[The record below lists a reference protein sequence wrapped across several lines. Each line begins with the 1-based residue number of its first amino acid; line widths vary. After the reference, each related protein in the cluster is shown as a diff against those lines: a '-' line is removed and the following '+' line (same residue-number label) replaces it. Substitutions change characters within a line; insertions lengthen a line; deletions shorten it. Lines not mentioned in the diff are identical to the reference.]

1 MSLSTAENK
10 NVAYIHIVK
19 SFGRTFG
26 KIKDS
31 LTYERIENM
40 NIVKIVI
47 TGGPCGGK
55 TTALEHIK
63 KIFSEKGWTVLF
75 VPETATELINTGVT
89 PLSCKNNMEFQC
101 GLMRLQL
108 EKERVYMRAALGM
121 RTDKVLIV
129 CDRGA
134 MDNKA
139 YMGEDEFNRVL
150 SELDEN
156 ETNLRDRY
164 DAVFHLVT
172 AADGAESYYSY
183 ANNSARYED
192 INTAREV
199 DRKIIS
205 AWVGHSHLRIID
217 NSTGFDKKI
226 ERLIE
231 QIISFVGDPE
241 PIETE
246 RKYLVE
252 IPDVNMLEKTG
263 FCRKVNISQ
272 SYLNYPD
279 GTYFRIRKRGCGENY
294 IYIKTVKKKI
304 NDLKRV
310 EIETRLTKDE
320 YNALLNDETAQK
332 YTLDKV
338 RYCIVY
344 KNQYFEL
351 DVFPFMKDTALLE
364 IELIHGSEKIDFP
377 PYIKIIREVTFDDEY
392 KNYNIAK
399 RLSAET

>member
-1 MSLSTAENK
+1 
-10 NVAYIHIVK
+10 
-19 SFGRTFG
+19 
-26 KIKDS
+26 
-31 LTYERIENM
+31 M

-89 PLSCKNNMEFQC
+89 PLSCRNNMEFQC

-183 ANNSARYED
+183 ASN
-192 INTAREV
+192 
-199 DRKIIS
+199 
-205 AWVGHSHLRIID
+205 W
-217 NSTGFDKKI
+217 
-226 ERLIE
+226 
-231 QIISFVGDPE
+231 
-241 PIETE
+241 
-246 RKYLVE
+246 
-252 IPDVNMLEKTG
+252 
-263 FCRKVNISQ
+263 NI
-272 SYLNYPD
+272 
-279 GTYFRIRKRGCGENY
+279 Y
-294 IYIKTVKKKI
+294 IY
-304 NDLKRV
+304 
-310 EIETRLTKDE
+310 
-320 YNALLNDETAQK
+320 
-332 YTLDKV
+332 
-338 RYCIVY
+338 
-344 KNQYFEL
+344 F
-351 DVFPFMKDTALLE
+351 
-364 IELIHGSEKIDFP
+364 
-377 PYIKIIREVTFDDEY
+377 
-392 KNYNIAK
+392 
-399 RLSAET
+399 

>member
-1 MSLSTAENK
+1 MGFFLRKFIDRIIRRHYAPFAFSANARL
-10 NVAYIHIVK
+10 VAYPAHIGSADTYCGVGLKLPYNLVISRPVILLHLAVFALAASAVK
-19 SFGRTFG
+19 PYAEYIAVICEKLPKLIFIVFVILPALAVAFVMSVPRG
-26 KIKDS
+26 KV
-31 LTYERIENM
+31 N
-40 NIVKIVI
+40 
-47 TGGPCGGK
+47 
-55 TTALEHIK
+55 A
-63 KIFSEKGWTVLF
+63 
-75 VPETATELINTGVT
+75 
-89 PLSCKNNMEFQC
+89 
-101 GLMRLQL
+101 
-108 EKERVYMRAALGM
+108 
-121 RTDKVLIV
+121 
-129 CDRGA
+129 
-134 MDNKA
+134 
-139 YMGEDEFNRVL
+139 EFNRVL

-320 YNALLNDETAQK
+320 YNALLNDATAQK